1 MKSGT
6 QHDTAIFNA
15 IRKTTWPYLA
25 RDKAENN
32 TRQALSRIAERL
44 AKENDGVK
52 EAISNKSDAFKAT
65 YLHKLQEILDKE
77 PDDFYPDAWLVFVLQ
92 ARPAGENG
100 LAFLNSGR
108 LHCATAA
115 VATEGQSIKANT
127 ALEQVRS
134 LGGASKSTR
143 RTINNGERGI
153 TAARNAGALK
163 AGAGAPP
170 SAGGAVGVLA
180 PMLQSAGGAVGVAAP
195 KQHVIS
201 VKQVDT

>member
-1 MKSGT
+1 M
-6 QHDTAIFNA
+6 
-15 IRKTTWPYLA
+15 
-25 RDKAENN
+25 
-32 TRQALSRIAERL
+32 
-44 AKENDGVK
+44 K

-77 PDDFYPDAWLVFVLQ
+77 PDDLYPDAWLVFVLQ

-100 LAFLNSGR
+100 LAILNSGR

-180 PMLQSAGGAVGVAAP
+180 PMLQSAGGAVGVADQ
-195 KQHVIS
+195 KQHVIY
-201 VKQVDT
+201 VKSSTPR